1 MQIDQ
6 YFPPKDSRLIVFEA
20 KKDWP
25 NDSHWQCIAEAAT
38 LCKTRKDNDK
48 KNPRVWGILS
58 NGSLFQFIHIDNDG
72 QLYISTEYVS
82 GIPAMCTRDSI
93 LKIYRIIHQITNLAY
108 ESSPT
113 TTPVQSLQV
122 SRESLVTEAE
132 D

>member
-1 MQIDQ
+1 MYIAPEDAH
-6 YFPPKDSRLIVFEA
+6 LIVFEA

-38 LCKTRKDNDK
+38 LYKTRNAQDK
-48 KNPRVWGILS
+48 TSPCVWGILS

-93 LKIYRIIHQITNLAY
+93 LKIYRIINQITKLAY
-108 ESSPT
+108 
-113 TTPVQSLQV
+113 
-122 SRESLVTEAE
+122 
-132 D
+132 